1 MFWWIFNFLFV
12 IRTRRNPV
20 EQDRRQQIQNFPLKH
35 EKKQVCVEE
44 SAPRRLEQMLVPEG
58 NIFRTSGW
66 KILVYDSLQSNFI
79 YSASV
84 TVQSLQSFTHK
95 QVASGRKNPGAAPG
109 SCGGT
114 LRLLMDR
121 WVKEEKKEG

>member
-20 EQDRRQQIQNFPLKH
+20 EQDRRQQIQNFQLKH
-35 EKKQVCVEE
+35 GKKQVCVEE
-44 SAPRRLEQMLVPEG
+44 SAPRSLEQMLVPEG
-58 NIFRTSGW
+58 NIYRTSGW
-66 KILVYDSLQSNFI
+66 KILVYDSLPFNFI
-79 YSASV
+79 YTASV

-95 QVASGRKNPGAAPG
+95 QAASDRKNPGAAPG

-114 LRLLMDR
+114 LRLLIYR
-121 WVKEEKKEG
+121 WVKEEKKE